1 VGAIVWAREF
11 TTAILIPVSL
21 GYLVDRILAAHHIT
35 IDVSADADTGSLLA
49 GNQRSTVVFRRKLWN
64 EYWNVVSRDFD
75 RDCETDALP
84 FVRYRFCLVL
94 SIAGTVAERPLL

>member
-1 VGAIVWAREF
+1 MVGAIVWAREF

-49 GNQRSTVVFRRKLWN
+49 GNQRSTVVFRRKL
-64 EYWNVVSRDFD
+64 
-75 RDCETDALP
+75 
-84 FVRYRFCLVL
+84 
-94 SIAGTVAERPLL
+94 